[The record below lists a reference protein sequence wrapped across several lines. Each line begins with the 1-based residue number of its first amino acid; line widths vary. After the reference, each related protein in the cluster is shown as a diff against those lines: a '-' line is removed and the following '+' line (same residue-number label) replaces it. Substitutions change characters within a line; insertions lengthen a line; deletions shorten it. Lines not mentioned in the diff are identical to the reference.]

1 MEATVEMRDIEI
13 FLTLAEELHF
23 GRTAHRLHITQSR
36 VSHAIKKQ
44 ERRIG
49 APLFLRT
56 NRSVALTPI
65 GVQLR
70 DELRRGSLLI
80 EAAVA
85 RARAAAQGRGD
96 VLTVGIMGALGHVI
110 APVLRSFTDANPDV
124 ELVLRE
130 AHFADP
136 FGPLR
141 AGTVDVQLLWLPVEE
156 PDITVGPTVLVEP
169 VRLAVQEGGALSR
182 RTTVSLEELD
192 AHTLC
197 DIGTVAPGYWAD
209 ELIPPRTPSGCPI
222 PRGPRVHTFQEM
234 LATIAA
240 GRAVALVQEHCVQ
253 YYARPGIVYVPLP
266 DGPRCRWTFVWRAD
280 ADTALIRAFAAVTAA
295 GAASSDAAAA
305 GCVVYE
311 A

>member
-1 MEATVEMRDIEI
+1 MRDIEI

-23 GRTAHRLHITQSR
+23 GRTAHRLRITQSR
-36 VSHAIKKQ
+36 VSHAIRKQ

-49 APLFLRT
+49 APLFTRT
-56 NRSVALTPI
+56 SRSVALTPI

-70 DELRRGSLLI
+70 DELRRGSQLI
-80 EAAVA
+80 ESAVA
-85 RARAAAQGRGD
+85 RARAAAQGMSD
-96 VLTVGIMGALGHVI
+96 VLTVGIMGALGHVV
-110 APVLRSFTDANPDV
+110 APVLRSFTDAYPGV

-141 AGTVDVQLLWLPVEE
+141 AGTVDIQLLWLPVEE

-169 VRLAVQEGGALSR
+169 VRLAVREGSESAT
-182 RTTVSLEELD
+182 RTTMSVEDLGD
-192 AHTLC
+192 HTLC
-197 DIGTVAPGYWAD
+197 DIGTDAPGYWAD
-209 ELIPPRTPSGCPI
+209 ELIPPRTPAGRPI

-234 LATIAA
+234 LAAIAA
-240 GRAVALVQEHCVQ
+240 GRAVALVQEHCVR

-266 DGPRCRWTFVWRAD
+266 DGPRCRWTFVWRTATE
-280 ADTALIRAFAAVTAA
+280 TALIRAFAAVTGDFAAA
-295 GAASSDAAAA
+295 GPTSSGVTAA
-305 GCVVYE
+305 GCVVHE